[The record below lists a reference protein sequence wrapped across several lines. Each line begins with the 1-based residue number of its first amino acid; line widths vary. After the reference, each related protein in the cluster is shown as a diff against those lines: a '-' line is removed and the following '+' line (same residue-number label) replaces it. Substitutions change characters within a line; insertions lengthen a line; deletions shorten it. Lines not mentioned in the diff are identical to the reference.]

1 MRKTFLTWRKRAQ
14 HAETDSKRNRQ
25 MHAIGESIVCL
36 FQVIVIEA
44 SIHRYVFTVQ
54 VVGRQRNSTT
64 VSLTIHTHRY
74 PQNTNT
80 QSTPKS
86 IFAARNIL
94 YWMQLRLMI
103 YEWTTVTLAAS
114 ICHFENRNA
123 FIMSFKWLDDSPHTN
138 WNCSV
143 SFRYWSL
150 HSTRRYLAIIKNDFQ
165 ATESIRVCGVC
176 LCDGDGGHNQYSFVC
191 VRRIQ
196 APWVFSSFA
205 NGLSNTIYD
214 RIVLNGDAVDVIWP
228 FYFWPINTG
237 ECGGW
242 PQFCLLFVLVATQC
256 LCEWNTCG
264 YRATN
269 APCNR

>member
-1 MRKTFLTWRKRAQ
+1 MAQ
-14 HAETDSKRNRQ
+14 ARTACWNWFETESSNACNRWVNRLSISSHRHRGIDSSLCVHCSSRRSSTQLNYR
-25 MHAIGESIVCL
+25 
-36 FQVIVIEA
+36 
-44 SIHRYVFTVQ
+44 FT
-54 VVGRQRNSTT
+54 NHT
-64 VSLTIHTHRY
+64 HTHRY
-74 PQNTNT
+74 LQNTHT

-114 ICHFENRNA
+114 ICQFENRNA
-123 FIMSFKWLDDSPHTN
+123 FKMSFKWLDDSPHTN

-196 APWVFSSFA
+196 APWIFSSFA